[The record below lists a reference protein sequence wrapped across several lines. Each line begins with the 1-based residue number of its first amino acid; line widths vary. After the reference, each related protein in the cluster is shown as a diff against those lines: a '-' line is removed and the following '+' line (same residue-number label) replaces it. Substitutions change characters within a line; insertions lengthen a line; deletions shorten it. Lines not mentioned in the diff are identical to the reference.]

1 MIMSLE
7 EKKQEVIEDFSVY
20 DEWLDKY
27 EYLIE
32 LGKTLEAYPE
42 EEKTE
47 DKLIKGCQSRVWLD
61 YELKDGKLYF
71 RADSDAIITKGI
83 ISLLLSVYSGRT
95 PSEIAA
101 DDFDFVEKIGLKE
114 NLSPTRANGLVSMID
129 TIKWIANDAAAKEQM
144 AGQAGHDENTQA
156 GHDENTQAGH
166 DENTQAGHDGAVIP
180 GSTGNPSKDVLSA
193 EDVAALQPLY
203 ADVILALKQVYDPE
217 IPVNIYDLGLIY
229 ELNIDKDRKVSIVMT
244 FTAPNCPMA
253 DEVMHEVEDCVKR
266 VPGVTG
272 CSIELTFEPV
282 WDRSMLSEEARVD
295 LGLDYEEDDYGKLS

>member
-1 MIMSLE
+1 MTLE
-7 EKKQEVIEDFSVY
+7 EKKQAVIEEFSMY

-32 LGKTLEAYPE
+32 LGKALEAYPE
-42 EEKTE
+42 EQKTE
-47 DKLIKGCQSRVWLD
+47 EKLIKGCQSRVWLD

-83 ISLLLSVYSGRT
+83 ISLLISVYSGRT
-95 PSEIAA
+95 PAEIAA
-101 DDFDFVEKIGLKE
+101 DDFGFVDQIGLKE

-129 TIKWIANDAAAKEQM
+129 TIKWVANDMAEKEKS
-144 AGQAGHDENTQA
+144 
-156 GHDENTQAGH
+156 
-166 DENTQAGHDGAVIP
+166 VIP
-180 GSTGNPSKDVLSA
+180 SETKESKEVLTA

-253 DEVMHEVEDCVKR
+253 DEVMHEVEDSVKR

-295 LGLDYEEDDYGKLS
+295 LGLDYEEDEYGKLS